1 MDTVKK
7 ETVHLVMLQRDEV
20 IYIDKIEGHR
30 ALTIYSHIGKRAPV
44 HCTGV
49 GKVILAYQSEMK

>member
-1 MDTVKK
+1 
-7 ETVHLVMLQRDEV
+7 MLQRDEV